1 MDTGRIIDGLIWY
14 AYLVIIITFHEFAHA
29 WTASKCGDDTARS
42 QGRVTLNPASH
53 MDAIGTILLP
63 LLMIFLSASGSTLGR
78 FIIGWGKPVPVNSYQ
93 LRNPN
98 RDDLLVA
105 MAGPLMNVM
114 LAFAV
119 LVLARIGAAFGL
131 GMLVEIGYDLAFFS
145 MFLCFFNLIPVPP
158 LDGSYLLRHF
168 TGMSQE
174 TFVKF
179 SRFGFFIIIVL
190 IQFREVRGLLAW
202 ATYSSVDGMGRLLFF
217 TPG

>member
-1 MDTGRIIDGLIWY
+1 MNTERIIDGLIWY
-14 AYLVIIITFHEFAHA
+14 VYLVIIITFHEFAHA
-29 WTASKCGDDTARS
+29 WTASKLGDDTARS
-42 QGRVTLNPASH
+42 QGRVTLNPTSH
-53 MDAIGTILLP
+53 MDPIGTVLLP
-63 LLMIFLSASGSTLGR
+63 LMMIFLSAAGSTLGR
-78 FIIGWGKPVPVNSYQ
+78 FIIGWGRPVPVNVYQ

-105 MAGPLMNVM
+105 MAGPIMNVL

-119 LVLARIGAAFGL
+119 LILARLGAAAGL
-131 GMLVEIGYDLAFFS
+131 GMLVEIGFDMAVFS

-168 TGMSQE
+168 TGMSHE

-190 IQFREVRGLLAW
+190 IQFKEVRGLISW
-202 ATYSSVDGMGRLLFF
+202 ATYSSVDGMGWLLRF
-217 TPG
+217 